1 MPLMKRPRLMA
12 PGPVLVGQSVMKRIS
27 ESIIHHRTP
36 AFTERL
42 NSALTNLKKVFQTEQ
57 ACMIH
62 ASTGSGA
69 MESALV
75 NTLSPGDEILA
86 VCCGRFG
93 ERWAEIAESY
103 GIKVHRLAQ
112 EWGTSF
118 DTNNLA
124 KALKSHPNIKALI
137 SQACETSTGA
147 LHPIKEMAEQMNDHP
162 GIFIVDGITALG
174 AYHIPMDLW
183 NIDVLIG
190 GSQKAFALPT
200 GLSFISLSKKAW
212 KHYEEARCPRFY
224 FDLAPEKR
232 ANEKGQTR
240 FSSAG
245 SLIEGLEL
253 SLNYLTEMGL
263 HNHFH
268 TIADRAFYF
277 RQAMSELN
285 LDFFPDTPSPSLT
298 VINVPKG
305 IDGIKWRSL
314 IEDKYNITVMGGQEK
329 LKGKII
335 RIGHMG
341 AQNLNDYLLTIS
353 AIGNSLV
360 EMGFELDDKRVKQ
373 AELNYK
379 CNWQERESG
388 HG

>member
-1 MPLMKRPRLMA
+1 MKRPRLMA

-42 NSALTNLKKVFQTEQ
+42 NSALKNLKKIFQTEQ

-62 ASTGSGA
+62 ASTGTGA
-69 MESALV
+69 MESAIV
-75 NTLSPGDEILA
+75 NTLSPGDEILV

-93 ERWAEIAESY
+93 ERWAEIAEAY
-103 GIKVHRLAQ
+103 GIKAHRIEQ
-112 EWGTSF
+112 EWGTSLKIS
-118 DTNNLA
+118 NLE
-124 KALKSHPNIKALI
+124 KALKDHPNVKALL

-147 LHPIKEMAEQMNDHP
+147 IHPIKEMAEKMNDHS
-162 GIFIVDGITALG
+162 GIFMVDGITALG
-174 AYHIPMDLW
+174 AYHIPMDRW
-183 NIDVLIG
+183 GIDVLIG

-200 GLSFISLSKKAW
+200 GLSFISLSEKAW
-212 KHYEEARCPRFY
+212 KFYEEAKCPRFY
-224 FDLAPEKR
+224 FDLKSEKL
-232 ANEKGQTR
+232 ANDKGQTR

-253 SLNYLTEMGL
+253 SLYYLTEMGL
-263 HNHFH
+263 DNHFH

-277 RQAMSELN
+277 RKAMKEMGLE
-285 LDFFPDTPSPSLT
+285 FFPENPSPSLT
-298 VINVPKG
+298 VVKVPEG
-305 IDGIKWRSL
+305 IDGVKFRAH
-314 IEDKYNITVMGGQEK
+314 IEDKYNVTVMGGQEK
-329 LKGKII
+329 LKGQII

-353 AIGNSLV
+353 AIGNSLIDL
-360 EMGFELDDKRVKQ
+360 GFALSKEQVDR